1 MIYQLKKGK
10 LPIEFYVLFISDLNS
25 SETRIDKY
33 IIHSLSSRSEENPQ
47 SSRYIPPPRI
57 LPPEGIQDFDLENWR
72 DPSQCSEYAQDIF
85 QYYKNREVLKRSN
98 KIEQF
103 N

>member
-10 LPIEFYVLFISDLNS
+10 LPIEFYVLFISDLKLVIH
-25 SETRIDKY
+25 TLY

-98 KIEQF
+98 
-103 N
+103 